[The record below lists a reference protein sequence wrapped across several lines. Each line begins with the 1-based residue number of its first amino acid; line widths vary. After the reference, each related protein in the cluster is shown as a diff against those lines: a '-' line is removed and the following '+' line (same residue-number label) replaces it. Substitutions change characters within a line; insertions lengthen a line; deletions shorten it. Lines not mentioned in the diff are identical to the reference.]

1 MVDNDSPWWGPDKQ
15 EQSSQTSSDTPKNVF
30 SGDVSSFS
38 TPQAVNVTQMKD
50 PNQFLISQFLIGLFL
65 VPLIAG
71 FLMSLLVLVID
82 PGGQDNWYY
91 DSNYQPIF
99 DDSVEIND
107 EDYNTLTVDFNI
119 PNTDLYEIDDNDY
132 YFYTGVSVYGDDW
145 DDYGDCY
152 FDVGYNRLNT
162 FVESEDNRRWYPMEC
177 YGVLEDYNFYFLK
190 NGQSIT
196 YATNYQSQID
206 NVQVEGDED
215 SDVSGILVNFL
226 PFLIP
231 IAYFGILVWSFVS
244 KKKSLGFGLLGGIF
258 VAPFSFCFSMI
269 FLGFLF
275 WDL

>member
-1 MVDNDSPWWGPDKQ
+1 MTDNDSPWWGSDKQ
-15 EQSSQTSSDTPKNVF
+15 EQLSQTSSDTSKNVF

-50 PNQFLISQFLIGLFL
+50 PNQFIISQFLIGLFL

-71 FLMSLLVLVID
+71 FLMSLVVLVIE
-82 PGGQDNWYY
+82 PGGQDNSYY

-107 EDYNTLTVDFNI
+107 EDYNTLTADFNI
-119 PNTDLYEIDDNDY
+119 PNIDLYEIDDNDY

-162 FVESEDNRRWYPMEC
+162 FVESKDNRRWYPMEC
-177 YGVLEDYNFYFLK
+177 NGVLEDYNFYFLK
-190 NGQSIT
+190 NGQSLT
-196 YATNYQSQID
+196 YATDYQSQID
-206 NVQVEGDED
+206 SVYVEGDVD
-215 SDVSGILVNFL
+215 SDISSILLNFL
-226 PFLIP
+226 PFIIP
-231 IAYFGILVWSFVS
+231 VAYFGILIWSFVS
-244 KKKSLGFGLLGGIF
+244 KKKSLGLGLLGGIF

-269 FLGFLF
+269 FLSFLF

>member
-1 MVDNDSPWWGPDKQ
+1 MTDNDGPWWGSDKQ
-15 EQSSQTSSDTPKNVF
+15 EQLSQTSSDTPKNVF

-50 PNQFLISQFLIGLFL
+50 PNQFLVSQFLIGLFL

-71 FLMSLLVLVID
+71 FLMSLMVIVIE
-82 PGGQDNWYY
+82 PGDQDNWYY

-107 EDYNTLTVDFNI
+107 EDYNTLTADFNI
-119 PNTDLYEIDDNDY
+119 PNIDLYEIDDNDY

-190 NGQSIT
+190 NGQSLT
-196 YATNYQSQID
+196 YATDYQSQID
-206 NVQVEGDED
+206 SVYVEGDED
-215 SDVSGILVNFL
+215 QDVSSILLDFL
-226 PFLIP
+226 PFIIP
-231 IAYFGILVWSFVS
+231 IAYFGMLIWSFVS
-244 KKKSLGFGLLGGIF
+244 KKKSLGFGLLGGVF

-269 FLGFLF
+269 FLSFLF

>member
-71 FLMSLLVLVID
+71 FLMSLLVLVIE
-82 PGGQDNWYY
+82 PGGQDNYYY

-152 FDVGYNRLNT
+152 FDVGYHRLNI

-190 NGQSIT
+190 DGQSIT
-196 YATNYQSQID
+196 YATDYQSQID
-206 NVQVEGDED
+206 GVYVEGDED
-215 SDVSGILVNFL
+215 SDVSRILLDLL
-226 PFLIP
+226 PFIIP
-231 IAYFGILVWSFVS
+231 VAYFGILVWSFVS

-269 FLGFLF
+269 FLSLFF

>member
-1 MVDNDSPWWGPDKQ
+1 MTDNDSPWWGPDKQ
-15 EQSSQTSSDTPKNVF
+15 EQSSQTSSDIPKNVF

-71 FLMSLLVLVID
+71 FLMSLVVLVIE
-82 PGGQDNWYY
+82 PGDQDNWYY

-119 PNTDLYEIDDNDY
+119 PNIDLYEIDDEDY

-152 FDVGYNRLNT
+152 FDVGNDRLNT

-190 NGQSIT
+190 NGQSLT
-196 YATNYQSQID
+196 YATDYQSEID
-206 NVQVEGDED
+206 SVYVEGDED
-215 SDVSGILVNFL
+215 HDVSSILLDFL
-226 PFLIP
+226 PFIIP
-231 IAYFGILVWSFVS
+231 IAYFGMLIWSFVS
-244 KKKSLGFGLLGGIF
+244 KKKSLGFGLLGGVF

-269 FLGFLF
+269 FLLFF

>member
-190 NGQSIT
+190 DGQSIT
-196 YATNYQSQID
+196 YATDYQSQID
-206 NVQVEGDED
+206 GVYVEGDED
-215 SDVSGILVNFL
+215 SDVSRILLDLL
-226 PFLIP
+226 PFIIP
-231 IAYFGILVWSFVS
+231 VAYFGILVWSFVS
-244 KKKSLGFGLLGGIF
+244 KKNHLVLGY
-258 VAPFSFCFSMI
+258 
-269 FLGFLF
+269 
-275 WDL
+275 

>member
-1 MVDNDSPWWGPDKQ
+1 MVNNDSPWWGPDKQ

-71 FLMSLLVLVID
+71 FLMSLVVLVIE
-82 PGGQDNWYY
+82 PGDQDNFYY

-206 NVQVEGDED
+206 GVYVEGDED
-215 SDVSGILVNFL
+215 SDVSRILLDLL
-226 PFLIP
+226 PFIIP
-231 IAYFGILVWSFVS
+231 VAYFGILVWSFVS

-258 VAPFSFCFSMI
+258 VIPFSFCFSMI

>member
-71 FLMSLLVLVID
+71 FLMSLVVLVIE
-82 PGGQDNWYY
+82 PGDQDNYYY

-119 PNTDLYEIDDNDY
+119 PNTDLYEINDNDY
-132 YFYTGVSVYGDDW
+132 YFYTGVSVYGDNW
-145 DDYGDCY
+145 DDYGYCE
-152 FDVGYNRLNT
+152 FDVGYNRLNIY
-162 FVESEDNRRWYPMEC
+162 VESEDNRRWYPMEC
-177 YGVLEDYNFYFLK
+177 YDVLEEYNFYFLK

-206 NVQVEGDED
+206 EVYAGGDED
-215 SDVSGILVNFL
+215 SDVSSILIDFL
-226 PFLIP
+226 PFIIP
-231 IAYFGILVWSFVS
+231 IVYFGMLVWSFVS
-244 KKKSLGFGLLGGIF
+244 KKKSLGLGLLGGIF

-269 FLGFLF
+269 FLSLFF

>member
-1 MVDNDSPWWGPDKQ
+1 MTDNDSPWLGPDKQ

-71 FLMSLLVLVID
+71 FLMSLVVLVIE
-82 PGGQDNWYY
+82 PGAQDNYYY

-119 PNTDLYEIDDNDY
+119 PNTDLYEIDDEDY

-152 FDVGYNRLNT
+152 FDVGYHRLNI

-215 SDVSGILVNFL
+215 PDVSGILVNFL

-231 IAYFGILVWSFVS
+231 VAYFGILVWSFVS

>member
-15 EQSSQTSSDTPKNVF
+15 EQSSQTSSNTPKNVF

-71 FLMSLLVLVID
+71 FLMSLVVLVIE

-152 FDVGYNRLNT
+152 FDVGYHRLNI

-215 SDVSGILVNFL
+215 PDVSEILGNFL

>member
-107 EDYNTLTVDFNI
+107 KDYNTLTVDFNI

-190 NGQSIT
+190 DGQSIT
-196 YATNYQSQID
+196 YATDYQSQID
-206 NVQVEGDED
+206 GVYVEGDED
-215 SDVSGILVNFL
+215 SDVSRILLDLL
-226 PFLIP
+226 PFIIP
-231 IAYFGILVWSFVS
+231 VAYFGILVWSFVS

-269 FLGFLF
+269 FLSLFF

>member
-1 MVDNDSPWWGPDKQ
+1 MTDNDSPWWGPDKQ
-15 EQSSQTSSDTPKNVF
+15 EQLSQTSSDSSKNVF

-71 FLMSLLVLVID
+71 FLMSLLVLEIE
-82 PGGQDNWYY
+82 PGGQDNFYY

-99 DDSVEIND
+99 DSSVEINN

-119 PNTDLYEIDDNDY
+119 PNFDLYEIDDEDY

-152 FDVGYNRLNT
+152 FDVGYHRLNI

-215 SDVSGILVNFL
+215 PDVSGILVNFL

-231 IAYFGILVWSFVS
+231 VAYFGILVWSFVS

-269 FLGFLF
+269 FLGSLF

>member
-152 FDVGYNRLNT
+152 FDVGYHRLNI

-215 SDVSGILVNFL
+215 PDVSEILGNFL

>member
-145 DDYGDCY
+145 GDCY
-152 FDVGYNRLNT
+152 FDVGFHRLNI

-215 SDVSGILVNFL
+215 PDVSEILGNFL

>member
-15 EQSSQTSSDTPKNVF
+15 EQSSQTSSDAPKNVF

-71 FLMSLLVLVID
+71 FLMSLLVLVIE
-82 PGGQDNWYY
+82 PGGQDNYYY

-152 FDVGYNRLNT
+152 FDVGYHRLNI

-215 SDVSGILVNFL
+215 PDVSEILGNFL

-269 FLGFLF
+269 FLSLFF

>member
-71 FLMSLLVLVID
+71 FLMSLVVLVIE
-82 PGGQDNWYY
+82 PGDQDNWYY

-190 NGQSIT
+190 DGQSIT
-196 YATNYQSQID
+196 YATDYQSQID
-206 NVQVEGDED
+206 GVYVEGDED
-215 SDVSGILVNFL
+215 SDVSRILLDLL
-226 PFLIP
+226 PFIIP
-231 IAYFGILVWSFVS
+231 VAYFGILVWSFVS

>member
-1 MVDNDSPWWGPDKQ
+1 MTDNDGPWWGSDKQ
-15 EQSSQTSSDTPKNVF
+15 EQLSQTSSDTPKNVF

-50 PNQFLISQFLIGLFL
+50 PNQFLVSQFLIGLFL

-71 FLMSLLVLVID
+71 FLMSLMVIVIE
-82 PGGQDNWYY
+82 PGDQDNWYY

-107 EDYNTLTVDFNI
+107 EDYNTLTADFNI
-119 PNTDLYEIDDNDY
+119 PNIDLFEIDDNDY

-152 FDVGYNRLNT
+152 FDVGYHRLNI

-190 NGQSIT
+190 NGQSLT

-206 NVQVEGDED
+206 SVYVEGDED
-215 SDVSGILVNFL
+215 SDISSILLNFL
-226 PFLIP
+226 PFIIP
-231 IAYFGILVWSFVS
+231 VAYFGILIWSFLS
-244 KKKSLGFGLLGGIF
+244 KKKSLGLGLLGGIF

-269 FLGFLF
+269 FLSFLF

>member
-71 FLMSLLVLVID
+71 FLMSLIVLVIE
-82 PGGQDNWYY
+82 PGDQDNWYY

-119 PNTDLYEIDDNDY
+119 PNIDLYEIDDEDY

-152 FDVGYNRLNT
+152 FDVGYHRLNI

-215 SDVSGILVNFL
+215 SDVSGILLNFL

>member
-1 MVDNDSPWWGPDKQ
+1 MVDNDSPWWGPNKQ

-71 FLMSLLVLVID
+71 FLMSLLVLVIE
-82 PGGQDNWYY
+82 PGGQDNYYY

-152 FDVGYNRLNT
+152 FDVGYHRLNI

-215 SDVSGILVNFL
+215 PDVSGILVIFL

-231 IAYFGILVWSFVS
+231 VAYFGILVWSFVS

>member
-71 FLMSLLVLVID
+71 FLMSLVVLVIE

-215 SDVSGILVNFL
+215 PDVSEILGDFL

>member
-1 MVDNDSPWWGPDKQ
+1 MTDNDGPWWGSDKQ
-15 EQSSQTSSDTPKNVF
+15 EQLSQTSSDTPKNVF

-50 PNQFLISQFLIGLFL
+50 PNQFLVSQFLIGLFL

-71 FLMSLLVLVID
+71 FLMSLMVIVIE
-82 PGGQDNWYY
+82 PGDQDNWYY

-107 EDYNTLTVDFNI
+107 EDYNTLTADFNI
-119 PNTDLYEIDDNDY
+119 PNIDLFEIDDNDY

-152 FDVGYNRLNT
+152 FDVGYHRLNI

-215 SDVSGILVNFL
+215 PDVSGILVNFL

-231 IAYFGILVWSFVS
+231 VAYFGILVWSFVS

>member
-71 FLMSLLVLVID
+71 FLMSLVVLVIE
-82 PGGQDNWYY
+82 PGDQDNWYY

-119 PNTDLYEIDDNDY
+119 PNTDLYEIDDEDY

-190 NGQSIT
+190 DGQSIT
-196 YATNYQSQID
+196 YATDYQSQID
-206 NVQVEGDED
+206 GVYVEGDED
-215 SDVSGILVNFL
+215 SDVSRILLDLL
-226 PFLIP
+226 PFIIP
-231 IAYFGILVWSFVS
+231 VAYFGILVWSFVS

-269 FLGFLF
+269 FLSLFF

>member
-1 MVDNDSPWWGPDKQ
+1 MTDNDGPWWGSDKQ
-15 EQSSQTSSDTPKNVF
+15 EQLSQTSSDTPKNVF

-50 PNQFLISQFLIGLFL
+50 PNQFLVSQFLIGLFL

-71 FLMSLLVLVID
+71 FLMSLMVIVIE
-82 PGGQDNWYY
+82 PGDQDNWYY

-107 EDYNTLTVDFNI
+107 EDYNTLTADFNI
-119 PNTDLYEIDDNDY
+119 PNIDLFEIDDNDY

-177 YGVLEDYNFYFLK
+177 NGVLEDYNFYFLK
-190 NGQSIT
+190 NGQSLT
-196 YATNYQSQID
+196 YATDYQSEID
-206 NVQVEGDED
+206 SVYVEGDED
-215 SDVSGILVNFL
+215 HDVSSILLDFL
-226 PFLIP
+226 PFIIP
-231 IAYFGILVWSFVS
+231 IAYFGMLIWSFVS
-244 KKKSLGFGLLGGIF
+244 KKKSLGFGLLGGVF

-269 FLGFLF
+269 FLLFF

>member
-190 NGQSIT
+190 DGQSIT
-196 YATNYQSQID
+196 YATDYQSQID
-206 NVQVEGDED
+206 GFYVEGDED
-215 SDVSGILVNFL
+215 SDVSRILLELL
-226 PFLIP
+226 PFIIP
-231 IAYFGILVWSFVS
+231 VAYFGILVWSFVS

-269 FLGFLF
+269 FLSFFF

>member
-38 TPQAVNVTQMKD
+38 TPQAINVTQMKD

-71 FLMSLLVLVID
+71 FLMSLVVLVIE

-190 NGQSIT
+190 DGQSIT

>member
-15 EQSSQTSSDTPKNVF
+15 EQSSRTSSDTSKNVF

-50 PNQFLISQFLIGLFL
+50 PNQFIISQFLIGLFL
-65 VPLIAG
+65 VPLTAG
-71 FLMSLLVLVID
+71 FLMSLVVLVIE

-107 EDYNTLTVDFNI
+107 EDYNTLTADFNI
-119 PNTDLYEIDDNDY
+119 PNIDLYEIDDNDY

-177 YGVLEDYNFYFLK
+177 NGVLEDYNFYFLK
-190 NGQSIT
+190 NGQSLT
-196 YATNYQSQID
+196 YATDYQSQID
-206 NVQVEGDED
+206 SVYVEGDED
-215 SDVSGILVNFL
+215 SDISSILLNFL
-226 PFLIP
+226 PFIIP
-231 IAYFGILVWSFVS
+231 VAYFGILIWSFVS

-269 FLGFLF
+269 FLSFLF

>member
-71 FLMSLLVLVID
+71 FLMSLLVLVIE

-99 DDSVEIND
+99 DDSVEIDD
-107 EDYNTLTVDFNI
+107 EDYNTLIVDFNI

-190 NGQSIT
+190 DGQSIT
-196 YATNYQSQID
+196 YATDYQSQID
-206 NVQVEGDED
+206 GVYVEGDED
-215 SDVSGILVNFL
+215 SDVSRILLDLL
-226 PFLIP
+226 PFIIP
-231 IAYFGILVWSFVS
+231 VAYFGILVWSFVS

-269 FLGFLF
+269 FLSFFF

>member
-15 EQSSQTSSDTPKNVF
+15 EQSSQTSSNTPKNVF

-38 TPQAVNVTQMKD
+38 PPQAVNVTQMKD

-71 FLMSLLVLVID
+71 FLMSLLVLVIE
-82 PGGQDNWYY
+82 PGGQDNYYY

-152 FDVGYNRLNT
+152 FDVGYHRLNI

-215 SDVSGILVNFL
+215 PDVSEILGNFL